1 MEIGATYCSPS
12 GTGIDPG
19 DPLRPFYYST
29 RIGLAAFRCLASRRE
44 LLSANRPRSGC
55 KVCAEGGVARA
66 LEALCSSFGSDPAG
80 NVDVEEP
87 ELVERAQTIG
97 HRTFPL
103 PPDPKTKREEVY
115 AVAALSAAPVRGDAT
130 GPSTTR
136 WLMVQRPSQ
145 GLLASQWEFPSALVW
160 SSDMSSRKDGKA
172 AAAATGRKTAG
183 TRAGKGPVAAAVPKI
198 AASVRAKELDRLLR
212 ELSLRDDER
221 ACADADGSSSS
232 SAEGPVRLDQI
243 SRRTVAMGGASATS
257 PSSKPSVPTLEHVFS
272 HVRHTLWVEAG
283 SLTCNFSSDGRLD
296 WWTDSGGAPERRR
309 VRWMTAEELEKVGTT
324 ACVRK
329 ILSLVG
335 SRQSTA
341 SSSPSP
347 VRSAGPLGG
356 RSTASK
362 KKASAARAAP
372 VPSPRAAPSSGAI
385 APASAPVKR
394 RGVRRGVDAEGSSKR
409 TKKAKV

>member
-1 MEIGATYCSPS
+1 
-12 GTGIDPG
+12 
-19 DPLRPFYYST
+19 
-29 RIGLAAFRCLASRRE
+29 
-44 LLSANRPRSGC
+44 
-55 KVCAEGGVARA
+55 
-66 LEALCSSFGSDPAG
+66 
-80 NVDVEEP
+80 
-87 ELVERAQTIG
+87 
-97 HRTFPL
+97 
-103 PPDPKTKREEVY
+103 
-115 AVAALSAAPVRGDAT
+115 
-130 GPSTTR
+130 
-136 WLMVQRPSQ
+136 
-145 GLLASQWEFPSALVW
+145 
-160 SSDMSSRKDGKA
+160 MSSRKDGKA

-183 TRAGKGPVAAAVPKI
+183 TRAGKGTVAAAVPKI
-198 AASVRAKELDRLLR
+198 AASVRARELDRLLR
-212 ELSLRDDER
+212 EISLRDDER
-221 ACADADGSSSS
+221 ACADADGGSSS

-243 SRRTVAMGGASATS
+243 SRRPVAMGGASATS

-347 VRSAGPLGG
+347 LGG

-385 APASAPVKR
+385 APASAPIKR

-409 TKKAKV
+409 TKKAKL